1 MLGSIEE
8 LTRRHDAADRNA
20 KGFALLAM
28 EHPKCLMSIYHA
40 FWNC

>member
-20 KGFALLAM
+20 KGFALLTI
-28 EHPKCLMSIYHA
+28 EHPQCFMSISHA
-40 FWNC
+40 FSNC

>member
-8 LTRRHDAADRNA
+8 LTRRHDTADRNA

-28 EHPKCLMSIYHA
+28 EHPQCLMSISHS
-40 FWNC
+40 FLDC